1 MWVRSLGRR
10 LPRASIGIA
19 CSFLALAGCSGAEPD
34 ALPGA
39 LPEVSFEARE
49 AHPPLDEIWLALG
62 GETFILE
69 VADDPASRFR
79 GLSQRRELP
88 PNSGML
94 FVLPRSQPFSM
105 VMRDCPGPIDV
116 AFLDDEARVVVVHEM
131 SPEPPRGEHEA
142 LQAYERRL
150 PRYPSRVPVRFA
162 IETAGGRLKQ
172 VGLAAGDRLALDV
185 QSLTAAAR

>member
-1 MWVRSLGRR
+1 MGVRSLGGRCR
-10 LPRASIGIA
+10 RASIGIA
-19 CSFLALAGCSGAEPD
+19 GSLLALAGCSAAEPD
-34 ALPGA
+34 ALPGV
-39 LPEVSFEARE
+39 LPEVTSEARE
-49 AHPPLDEIWLALG
+49 ATAPLDEIWLALG

-79 GLSQRRELP
+79 GLSRRRELP

>member
-1 MWVRSLGRR
+1 MWERSLGRR
-10 LPRASIGIA
+10 LRRASIGIA
-19 CSFLALAGCSGAEPD
+19 CSFLALAGCWAAEPEVTPEARD
-34 ALPGA
+34 AL
-39 LPEVSFEARE
+39 
-49 AHPPLDEIWLALG
+49 PPLDEIWLSLG
-62 GETFILE
+62 GETFRLE

-88 PNSGML
+88 ANSGML

-131 SPEPPRGEHEA
+131 SAEPPRAEA
-142 LQAYERRL
+142 EAPDAYERRL
-150 PRYPSRVPVRFA
+150 PQYPSRVPVRFA

-172 VGLAAGDRLALDV
+172 IGLTAGDRLALDV
-185 QSLTAAAR
+185 EALTARAR